1 MENDIFTDQIHRA
14 PDDKFNALRQGR
26 AVCHDR
32 DIADL
37 ALDPAG
43 SVARTR
49 RARTSLSKEA
59 QNQTIALTRPG
70 IRGMSSRRAAI
81 R

>member
-1 MENDIFTDQIHRA
+1 MREGKMENDIFTDQIHRA

-32 DIADL
+32 DLADL

-43 SVARTR
+43 SVARTCRKHR
-49 RARTSLSKEA
+49 RAVAAKCLNLNR
-59 QNQTIALTRPG
+59 
-70 IRGMSSRRAAI
+70 SSCIKYA
-81 R
+81 